1 MKPCLHPPTRIA
13 IAQLAFIGDMVFAT
27 PLLAEISERWPHAAM
42 LVIGRPAALEML
54 EDHPAKPT
62 LLPYDKDRN
71 DRGIVG
77 LCRVGMQ
84 LRGFRPDLFIGV
96 SRSVRTMMLA
106 RLSGAAV
113 RSGFCDSC
121 RRLAYTHVTPRNDA
135 SVTLPLR
142 PLQLLHPYGITPTV
156 RPLHITI
163 AEKKIREAARHLLE
177 AGWKREPLIAIAP
190 GAHYATKRWPEH
202 HVGTLLDLIARH
214 TDWRVALYGGPNEYE
229 LIARLL
235 SGRSRVLDRRNI
247 GIRGLAAELP
257 HASLFIGGDSG
268 PTHLAR
274 ALGLSVLVL
283 HGPTDPG
290 PVGDGRPYHALS
302 LQLPCQPCSTSG
314 DPECPLGHHQCLQNL
329 SPELVFQE
337 ASRYL
342 NRH

>member
-1 MKPCLHPPTRIA
+1 MNTPLTPPTRIA

-27 PLLAEISERWPHAAM
+27 PLLAEIYERWPHAAM
-42 LVIGRPAALEML
+42 LVIGRPAALEIL

-77 LCRVGMQ
+77 LCRVGMR
-84 LRGFRPDLFIGV
+84 LRAFQPNLFVGV
-96 SRSVRTMMLA
+96 SRSARTMLLA

-113 RSGFCDSC
+113 RSGFCGPC

-135 SVTLPLR
+135 LLTLPLR
-142 PLQLLHPYGITPTV
+142 PLQLLHPYGINPAP
-156 RPLHITI
+156 RPLHVTVEE
-163 AEKKIREAARHLLE
+163 AKRREGARQLLE
-177 AGWKREPLIAIAP
+177 AGWKHEPLIAIAP

-202 HVGTLLDLIARH
+202 HVGALLDLIAKR
-214 TDWRVALYGGPNEYE
+214 TDWRIALYGGPNENE

-235 SGRSRVLDRRNI
+235 ADRSRVLDRRDV

-257 HASLFIGGDSG
+257 HASLFIGADSG

-274 ALGLSVLVL
+274 ALGLPALVL

-314 DPECPLGHHQCLQNL
+314 DTVCPLGHHQCLQDL

-337 ASRYL
+337 AIRRL
-342 NRH
+342 NRN